1 MISLKININNI
12 EDLRKAHPLLNITWE
27 QWCGEEPYIKDT
39 YTISERI
46 TSGGRLARILS
57 SVPLDVWFCNTC
69 KVITLKDGTP
79 FRCDLLK
86 ISGDYFVSIVYDQIY
101 WEYYGNN
108 NYSRRT
114 LIEDILYTTELRKI
128 YKLCKVRPGDSKIFR
143 LVKEYVRENT
153 LKGRSQN
160 TIEHITM

>member
-1 MISLKININNI
+1 MKINNI

-39 YTISERI
+39 YTISEMML
-46 TSGGRLARILS
+46 SGGRLARILS

-101 WEYYGNN
+101 WEYFGDTKC
-108 NYSRRT
+108 SRR
-114 LIEDILYTTELRKI
+114 LIEDIPYTGELKKI
-128 YKLCKVRPGDSKIFR
+128 YKLCKVKPGDSKIFK
-143 LVKEYVRENT
+143 LVKEYVRKT
-153 LKGRSQN
+153 VLKDRSQDV
-160 TIEHITM
+160 IDLITM